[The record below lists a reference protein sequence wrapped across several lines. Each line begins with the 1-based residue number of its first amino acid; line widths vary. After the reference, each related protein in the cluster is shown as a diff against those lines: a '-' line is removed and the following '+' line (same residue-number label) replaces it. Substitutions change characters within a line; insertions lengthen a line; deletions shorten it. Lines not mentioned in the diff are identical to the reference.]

1 MADTEFYSITTA
13 KTRHIAFSPARITA
27 IASNTLLELVRLKVF
42 YFMLLFALLL
52 IGSSAFMVRFT
63 FQQQFQVLKDISL
76 GAMSVFTWL
85 LATLSTAMLLPKDI
99 EDRTLYTILAKPVPR
114 LEYLLGKLL
123 GVLAMLFIALVC
135 MSALFFVVLYARERI
150 VLAETALTTPPADL
164 DAALREMRALTFNI
178 NLLPGIAIIY
188 LKAAVVAAM
197 TLLLSTFASSWIFTI
212 IVSVMMYLIG
222 HVQPIARE
230 YWLGAIPGDAAASPV
245 LKGFLGLVA
254 VVFPD
259 FQLFNLVDDIVVGNA
274 VSLVMFLKT
283 AGLGCG
289 YVFIYTLVGYLMFAN
304 KEL

>member
-1 MADTEFYSITTA
+1 MPSPTSKHRT
-13 KTRHIAFSPARITA
+13 FSPARIAA

-42 YFMLLFALLL
+42 YFMLIFALVL
-52 IGSSAFMVRFT
+52 IGSSAFMVKFT
-63 FQQQFQVLKDISL
+63 FQQQFQVLKDVSL

-123 GVLAMLFIALVC
+123 GVLAMLGIALAF
-135 MSALFFVVLYARERI
+135 MSALFFVVLYAREQI
-150 VLAETALTTPPADL
+150 VLAETARTTAPEELA
-164 DAALREMRALTFNI
+164 AALRDVRALTFNI
-178 NLLPGIAIIY
+178 NLLPGIGIIY

-212 IVSVMMYLIG
+212 IVSVMMYIIG

-230 YWLGAIPGDAAASPV
+230 YWLGVVPDGTVVSPM
-245 LKGFLGLVA
+245 LKVFLGLVA
-254 VVFPD
+254 VAFPD

-274 VSLVMFLKT
+274 VSAAMFLKT
-283 AGLGCG
+283 AGLGFG